1 MAYGTGF
8 LILPYGVILTCYG
21 INLRW
26 GLKISEA
33 LTGVYLLLLGYLC
46 FLPLSRID
54 PYSRRSLVYLVFAA
68 SPLVIQI
75 VMTGIGIAIKGFTY
89 FWDPWWI
96 FLICFFVFFF
106 SPASILLYLMG
117 GGEGS
122 D

>member
-33 LTGVYLLLLGYLC
+33 LTGVYMLLLGYLC

-54 PYSRRSLVYLVFAA
+54 PYSRRSLVYLVFAV

-75 VMTGIGIAIKGFTY
+75 VIAGVWIAEPYWVLWETY
-89 FWDPWWI
+89 WI